1 MMIETVVREEQ
12 VRFTVM
18 QRGDVNL
25 SNVKITSELFEAFCT
40 CPTKCYLRS
49 RGERGTG
56 NAFAG
61 WLAAQQSGYRSDG
74 VKRLTA
80 NGGGKECP
88 TGDLDAETL
97 KSGKWRWAVN
107 CTARA
112 HTWESRLDVLERC
125 AQPTPGRRVQPVPVR
140 FVHAGKVT
148 IKDKLLLAFDALVL
162 AGMTGH
168 EIPIGKLIHGA
179 QHSSLKV
186 RIPPWQRRSESRLN
200 R

>member
-88 TGDLDAETL
+88 TGDLDAE
-97 KSGKWRWAVN
+97 
-107 CTARA
+107 
-112 HTWESRLDVLERC
+112 WE
-125 AQPTPGRRVQPVPVR
+125 
-140 FVHAGKVT
+140 F
-148 IKDKLLLAFDALVL
+148 
-162 AGMTGH
+162 
-168 EIPIGKLIHGA
+168 
-179 QHSSLKV
+179 
-186 RIPPWQRRSESRLN
+186 
-200 R
+200 